1 MSLKIH
7 RVAVLGAGVMGA
19 QIAAHLAAAGVRT
32 HLLDLPSDAPH
43 KDPKIAAAIGKNFR
57 STIAYLAIENL
68 KKLKPSPLASESILG
83 NLIPGNFADDMSV
96 IADVDWVIEVVAEKL
111 EIKKSILKQIA
122 AYAKPHIPVTTN
134 TSGLSL
140 EKMSED
146 LDEAFQSRFFGTHF
160 FNPPRYMKLLEIIP
174 HIKTDKGLI
183 TDLTDWIERYLG
195 KGIVYANDTIN
206 FIANRVGTF
215 SITSAFVHMEALG
228 LNVETVDSLSGK
240 TVGRPS
246 SASFRTMDVVG
257 IDVFAAVA
265 KNVGKYAPNDPY
277 VAVFTPPKWVD
288 DLIARGSLGQKTKS
302 VGIYK
307 KETDAKGNSTILAY
321 RPKEDKYVEQQPTTY
336 PWQDEAKKVSDTIE
350 RIRLIISHNDAG
362 AQFIW
367 LTLRDTMAYSAIL
380 LDEIA
385 NNQPASI
392 DNAIK
397 WGFNWEWGPFELW
410 QALGYDTV
418 RERMIQEGVKLPDWI
433 KPGLAF
439 YKATPNSLE
448 WHINNGPK
456 SQLLGKTDKEQAIP
470 KREHAYYLPQSKAA
484 VDNRTL
490 ILGNSSASL
499 VDLGDG
505 VACLTFHSKMNS
517 INDEIIE
524 IFQNTLVKVKKDF
537 AGLVIANNGE
547 VFSAGADIKQII
559 GAIKENRYDAIES
572 LLRRFQGTMQALKYA
587 TFPSI
592 ACPQGLTL
600 GGGCEVSLHAS
611 EQIITGDTFAGLV
624 EVGVGLIPGG
634 GGTKEL
640 AVRAYNQAALGENVD
655 PMPYLQ
661 RAFLLIG
668 MGKTSTSGLEAI
680 EMGLYN
686 HAKATV
692 TLARDFQVIRAKK
705 RVLQLAENGYQPPMA
720 QNKIKVVGDAGIQT
734 FNMSLIN
741 MVQGRQISPYD
752 ALVGEKVATVLCGGE
767 IDAGT
772 FVSEDHFL
780 DLERRV
786 FLELCHEQKTQ
797 DRIEAMLK
805 TGKPLRN

>member
-1 MSLKIH
+1 MTLKIN
-7 RVAVLGAGVMGA
+7 RAAVLGAGVMGA

-32 HLLDLPSDAPH
+32 HLLDLPAEAPH

-57 STIAYLAIENL
+57 STAAFLAIENL
-68 KKLKPSPLASESILG
+68 KKLKPAPLASESILA
-83 NLIPGNFADDMSV
+83 NIIPGNFDDDMSV
-96 IADVDWVIEVVAEKL
+96 LAECDWIIEVVAEKL
-111 EIKKSILKQIA
+111 EIKKSILKRISE
-122 AYAKPHIPVTTN
+122 YARPHIPVTTN

-140 EKMSED
+140 EKMAED

-174 HIKTDKGLI
+174 HTHTDKALI
-183 TDLTDWIERYLG
+183 KELTDWIERNLG
-195 KGIVYANDTIN
+195 KGIVYAKDTIN

-215 SITSAFVHMEALG
+215 SITAAFKHMEDLG
-228 LNVETVDSLSGK
+228 LNVETVDALSGK

-265 KNVGKYAPNDPY
+265 RNVGKYAPNDPY
-277 VAVFTPPKWVD
+277 VSVFTPPKWVD
-288 DLIARGSLGQKTKS
+288 ELIARGSLGQKTKS

-307 KETDAKGNSTILAY
+307 KETDAKGNSVILAY
-321 RPKEDKYVEQQPTTY
+321 RPKEDKYVEQQPESF
-336 PWQDEAKKVSDTIE
+336 PWQDEAKKVQDTIE
-350 RIRLIISHNDAG
+350 RIRLIISHNDKG

-380 LDEIA
+380 LEEIA
-385 NNQPASI
+385 GNSPLSV

-410 QALGYDTV
+410 QALGYDTI
-418 RERMIQEGVKLPDWI
+418 RERMIQEGVKLPDWV
-433 KPGLAF
+433 KPGVKF
-439 YKATPNSLE
+439 YKNTPNSLE
-448 WHINNGPK
+448 WHINGPVAQFMGAKGKDQPIVQSESKIYLPK
-456 SQLLGKTDKEQAIP
+456 SRAAIDK
-470 KREHAYYLPQSKAA
+470 
-484 VDNRTL
+484 RTT
-490 ILGNSSASL
+490 ILGNNSASL

-505 VACLTFHSKMNS
+505 VAALTFHSKMNS

-524 IFQNTLVKVKKDF
+524 AFQQSMEKVKTDF
-537 AGLVIANNGE
+537 AGLVIANDGE
-547 VFSAGADIKQII
+547 VFSAGADLKQIL
-559 GAIKENRYDAIES
+559 GAIKENKFDAIES
-572 LLRRFQGTMQALKYA
+572 LLRRFQGTMQQLKYA

-592 ACPQGLTL
+592 SCPHGLTL
-600 GGGCEVSLHAS
+600 GGGCEVSLHAT
-611 EQIITGDTFAGLV
+611 EQVIAGDTFAGLV

-640 AVRAYNQAALGENVD
+640 ALRAYNLATLGENVD
-655 PMPYLQ
+655 PMPFLQ

-686 HAKATV
+686 YATAGV
-692 TLARDFQVIRAKK
+692 TLSRDYQVQRAKK
-705 RVLQLAENGYQPPMA
+705 RVLALAENGYRPRAPQP
-720 QNKIKVVGDAGIQT
+720 KIKVVGDAGIQT
-734 FNMSLIN
+734 INMALIN

-767 IDAGT
+767 IDAGQ
-772 FVSEDHFL
+772 FVSEEYFL

-786 FLELCHEQKTQ
+786 FIELCKEQKTQ

>member
-32 HLLDLPSDAPH
+32 HLLDLPSEVPH

-57 STIAYLAIENL
+57 STAAFLAIEGM
-68 KKLKPSPLASESILG
+68 KKLKPSPLASESILQ

-96 IADVDWVIEVVAEKL
+96 IADCDWIIEVVAERL
-111 EIKKSILKQIA
+111 EIKKSILKQIS
-122 AYAKPHIPVTTN
+122 AYAKPHVPVTTN

-146 LDEAFQSRFFGTHF
+146 LDASFNARFFGTHF

-174 HIKTDKGLI
+174 HTHTDKKLI
-183 TDLTDWIERYLG
+183 AELTQWIERYLG

-215 SITSAFVHMEALG
+215 SITSAFVHMDTLG

-240 TVGRPS
+240 TMGRPS

-265 KNVGKYAPNDPY
+265 KNVGKYAPDDPY
-277 VAVFTPPKWVD
+277 VATFTPPKWIE
-288 DLIARGSLGQKTKS
+288 DLIARGSLGQKSKS

-307 KETDAKGNSTILAY
+307 KETDAKGVSTILAY
-321 RPKEDKYVEQQPTTY
+321 RPKEDKYVEQQPQTF
-336 PWQDEAKKVSDTIE
+336 PWQEEAKKVSDTIE
-350 RIRLIISHNDAG
+350 RIKLIISHSDAG
-362 AQFIW
+362 AKFIW
-367 LTLRDTMAYSAIL
+367 LTLRDTMAYSATL
-380 LDEIA
+380 LEEIA
-385 NNQPASI
+385 NNQPLSI

-410 QALGYDTV
+410 QGLGYDTI
-418 RERMIQEGVKLPDWI
+418 RDRMLQEGVFLPDWC
-433 KPGLAF
+433 KSGLSF
-439 YKATPNSLE
+439 YKPTPNSLE
-448 WHINNGPK
+448 WHIKGPTSQYLGKIGRDQPIPK
-456 SQLLGKTDKEQAIP
+456 S
-470 KREHAYYLPQSKAA
+470 EHSFYLPKSKST
-484 VDNRTL
+484 VDKRST
-490 ILGNSSASL
+490 ILGNDSASL
-499 VDLGDG
+499 IDLGDG

-517 INDEIIE
+517 INDEIIDT
-524 IFQNTLVKVKKDF
+524 IQKSLVKVKSDF
-537 AGLVIANNGE
+537 TGLIIANNGE
-547 VFSAGADIKQII
+547 VFSAGADLKQIL
-559 GAIKENRYDAIES
+559 GAIKDNKFDDIDS

-592 ACPQGLTL
+592 ACPHGLTL
-600 GGGCEVSLHAS
+600 GGGCEVSLHTS
-611 EQIITGDTFAGLV
+611 EQIIAGDSYAGLV

-640 AVRAYNQAALGENVD
+640 ALRAYNLATLGDNVD
-655 PMPYLQ
+655 VMPFLQ
-661 RAFLLIG
+661 RAFQLIG

-686 HAKATV
+686 YAKATV
-692 TLARDFQVIRAKK
+692 TLARDYQVIRAKK
-705 RVLQLAENGYQPPMA
+705 RVLALAENGYQPPLP
-720 QNKIKVVGDAGIQT
+720 QTKIKVPGDSGIQT
-734 FNMSLIN
+734 FNMALIN
-741 MVQGRQISPYD
+741 MVEGRQISPYD

-767 IDAGT
+767 VDSGSI
-772 FVSEDHFL
+772 VSEDYFL

-786 FLELCHEQKTQ
+786 FLELCRQEKTQ
-797 DRIEAMLK
+797 ERIEGMLK
-805 TGKPLRN
+805 TGKPVRN

>member
-32 HLLDLPSDAPH
+32 HLLDLPSEAPH

-57 STIAYLAIENL
+57 STAAFLAIEGM
-68 KKLKPSPLASESILG
+68 KKLKPSPLASESILQ
-83 NLIPGNFADDMSV
+83 NLIPGNFDDDMAV
-96 IADVDWVIEVVAEKL
+96 IADCDWIIEVVAERL
-111 EIKKSILKQIA
+111 EIKKSMLKRISE
-122 AYAKPHIPVTTN
+122 YAKPHVPVTTN

-146 LDEAFQSRFFGTHF
+146 LDPTFTSRFFGTHF

-174 HIKTDKGLI
+174 HPNTNPQMIK
-183 TDLTDWIERYLG
+183 DLTDWIERYLG

-215 SITSAFVHMEALG
+215 SMTAAFVHMEPLG
-228 LNVETVDSLSGK
+228 LNVETVDSLTGK

-265 KNVGKYAPNDPY
+265 KNVGKYAPKDPY
-277 VAVFTPPKWVD
+277 VSHFTPPKWID

-307 KETDAKGNSTILAY
+307 KETDAKGNSQILAY
-321 RPKEDKYVEQQPTTY
+321 RPKEDKYAEQQPQTF
-336 PWQDEAKKVSDTIE
+336 PWQEEAKKVSDTIE
-350 RIRLIISHNDAG
+350 RIKLIISHSDAG
-362 AQFIW
+362 AKFIW

-380 LDEIA
+380 LEEIA
-385 NNQPASI
+385 NNQPQSI

-410 QALGYDTV
+410 QGLGYDTI
-418 RERMIQEGVKLPDWI
+418 RDRMLAEGVKLPEWV
-433 KPGLAF
+433 KPGLSF
-439 YKATPNSLE
+439 YKPTPNSLE
-448 WHINNGPK
+448 WHIKGPTAQFLGKAGREQLIPKNPNHVYLPK
-456 SQLLGKTDKEQAIP
+456 SK
-470 KREHAYYLPQSKAA
+470 SA
-484 VDNRTL
+484 VDQRTL
-490 ILGNSSASL
+490 ILGNNSSSL
-499 VDLGDG
+499 IDIGDG

-517 INDEIIE
+517 INDEIIDT
-524 IFQNTLVKVKKDF
+524 IQKSLVKVKADF
-537 AGLVIANNGE
+537 TGLVIANDGE
-547 VFSAGADIKQII
+547 VFSAGADLKQIL
-559 GAIKENRYDAIES
+559 GAIKENKFDAIDS

-587 TFPSI
+587 TSPSI

-600 GGGCEVSLHAS
+600 GGGCEVSLHTS
-611 EQIITGDTFAGLV
+611 EQVIAGDTFAGLV

-640 AVRAYNQAALGENVD
+640 AVRAYSQAALGDNAD
-655 PMPYLQ
+655 PMPFLQ
-661 RAFLLIG
+661 RAFQLIG
-668 MGKTSTSGLEAI
+668 MGKTSTSGTEAI

-686 HAKATV
+686 HAKATM
-692 TLARDFQVIRAKK
+692 TLARDYQVIRAKK
-705 RVLQLAENGYQPPMA
+705 RILQLAENGYQPPLP
-720 QNKIKVVGDAGIQT
+720 QNKIKVVGDSGIQT
-734 FNMSLIN
+734 FNMALIN

-752 ALVGEKVATVLCGGE
+752 AVVGEKVATVLCGGE
-767 IDAGT
+767 IDAGQ
-772 FVSEDHFL
+772 FVSEDYFL

-786 FLELCHEQKTQ
+786 FLELCREEKTQ
-797 DRIEAMLK
+797 ERIEGMLK
-805 TGKPLRN
+805 TGKPVRN

>member
-32 HLLDLPSDAPH
+32 HLLDLPSEAPH
-43 KDPKIAAAIGKNFR
+43 KDPKIAAAIGKGFR
-57 STIAYLAIENL
+57 STAAYLAIENL
-68 KKLKPSPLASESILG
+68 KKLKPSPLASESILA

-96 IADVDWVIEVVAEKL
+96 IADCDWVIEVVAEKL
-111 EIKKSILKQIA
+111 EIKKSILKQISE
-122 AYAKPHIPVTTN
+122 YARPHIPVTTN

-146 LDEAFQSRFFGTHF
+146 LDENFHSRFFGTHF

-174 HIKTDKGLI
+174 HTRTDPKLIK
-183 TDLTDWIERYLG
+183 DLTDWIERYLG
-195 KGIVYANDTIN
+195 KGIVYAKDTIN

-215 SITSAFVHMEALG
+215 SITSAFVHMEALD
-228 LNVETVDSLSGK
+228 LNVETVDALSGK

-277 VAVFTPPKWVD
+277 VSVFTPPKWID
-288 DLIARGSLGQKTKS
+288 ELISRGSLGQKTKS

-307 KETDAKGNSTILAY
+307 KETDAKGASTILAY
-321 RPKEDKYVEQQPTTY
+321 RPKEDKYVEQAPETF
-336 PWQDEAKKVSDTIE
+336 PWQEEAKKIPDTIE
-350 RIRLIISHNDAG
+350 RIRFIISHSDKG
-362 AQFIW
+362 AKFIW

-380 LDEIA
+380 LEEIA
-385 NNQPASI
+385 NNQPLSI

-410 QALGYDTV
+410 QALGYDTI
-418 RERMIQEGVKLPDWI
+418 RDRMIQEGVKLPDWI
-433 KPGLAF
+433 KPGVQF
-439 YKATPNSLE
+439 YKTVPNSLD
-448 WHINNGPK
+448 WHINGPR
-456 SQLLGKTDKEQAIP
+456 SQLLGKTGKDLPVI
-470 KREHAYYLPQSKAA
+470 RSEHSFYLPKSKNA
-484 VDNRTL
+484 VDKRSL
-490 ILGNSSASL
+490 VLGNGSASL
-499 VDLGDG
+499 VDIGDG
-505 VACLTFHSKMNS
+505 VAALTFHSKMNS

-524 IFQNTLVKVKKDF
+524 IFQASLAKVKTDF
-537 AGLVIANNGE
+537 AGLVIANDGE
-547 VFSAGADIKQII
+547 VFSAGADLKQIL
-559 GAIKENRYDAIES
+559 GAIKDNKFDAIDN

-592 ACPQGLTL
+592 ACPHGLTL

-611 EQIITGDTFAGLV
+611 EQIIAGDTFAGLV

-640 AVRAYNQAALGENVD
+640 ALRAYAQAALGENAD
-655 PMPYLQ
+655 PMPFLQ
-661 RAFLLIG
+661 KAFLLIG
-668 MGKTSTSGLEAI
+668 MGKTSTSGLEAV

-692 TLARDFQVIRAKK
+692 TLARDFQVLRAKK
-705 RVLQLAENGYQPPMA
+705 RILQLVENGYQPPVP
-720 QNKIKVVGDAGIQT
+720 QSKIKVVGDAGIQT
-734 FNMSLIN
+734 FNMAMIN

-752 ALVGEKVATVLCGGE
+752 ALVGEKVVTVLCGGE
-767 IDAGT
+767 IDAGQ
-772 FVSEDHFL
+772 FVSEEYFL

-786 FLELCHEQKTQ
+786 FLELCHETKTQ
-797 DRIEAMLK
+797 ERIEAMLK